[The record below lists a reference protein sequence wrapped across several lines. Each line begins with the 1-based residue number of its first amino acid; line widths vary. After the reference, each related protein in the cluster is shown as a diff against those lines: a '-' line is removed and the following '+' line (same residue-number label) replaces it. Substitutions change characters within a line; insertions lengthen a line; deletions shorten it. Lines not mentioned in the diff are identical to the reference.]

1 MQLILFV
8 YINLFRA
15 ERMQEVTF
23 EEGSRNIPTLISTSQ
38 QTPPLSVR
46 PKETIKNNLSVQ
58 VLENY
63 PTICEHAA

>member
-1 MQLILFV
+1 MQLILFI

-38 QTPPLSVR
+38 QTPPSSVR
-46 PKETIKNNLSVQ
+46 PKETIKNNLSV
-58 VLENY
+58 
-63 PTICEHAA
+63 